1 MKWINPVST
10 TQEKMKVTY
19 TTTCNLSHFIVY
31 IKKYCISSN
40 VYQKIQCTVVL
51 TFQNLKNVDIACIF
65 YG

>member
-1 MKWINPVST
+1 MTPVST

-19 TTTCNLSHFIVY
+19 TITCNLSHFIVY
-31 IKKYCISSN
+31 IKKYCIFSN